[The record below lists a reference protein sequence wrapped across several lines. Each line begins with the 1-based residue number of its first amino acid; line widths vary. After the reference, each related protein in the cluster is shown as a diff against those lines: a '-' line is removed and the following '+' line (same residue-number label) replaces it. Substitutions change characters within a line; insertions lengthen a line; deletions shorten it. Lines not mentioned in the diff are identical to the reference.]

1 MTVREITYAA
11 PVLCKLNNGAASKEA
26 SRFAQTGPI
35 ESTSTSLRLPDTCVN
50 LRLAEGETV
59 LGGVFISY
67 RREDS
72 GGFAGRIYDRL
83 GGALGRENVFFDV
96 DSIAPGIDF
105 VDALSKRVG
114 RCDALIAVIGKHWV
128 STTDAD
134 NRRRLDDPS
143 DFVRVEIEAAIKR
156 GVRVIPVLV
165 DGANL
170 PKSDDLPR
178 SLKTLTR
185 RQAIEISHARFDS
198 DVERLNHALSE
209 LEIELSAGG
218 VTDSATIDASP
229 PTRANPLAAR
239 RSMPLY
245 GLAQP
250 QAGDAKTHGVSFP
263 MVAAIA
269 AASVTVAAGFFFV
282 EMRRSAPHPWKPGF
296 DCRLA
301 SSKVESWICDNEELS
316 QVDAELNIIYDT
328 VRKPIGLEDQKRL
341 EDEERIWVADRNTC
355 SSFDCIKKHYDGRI
369 STLKTIVNDRR

>member
-1 MTVREITYAA
+1 M
-11 PVLCKLNNGAASKEA
+11 
-26 SRFAQTGPI
+26 
-35 ESTSTSLRLPDTCVN
+35 
-50 LRLAEGETV
+50 

-83 GGALGRENVFFDV
+83 RGALGRENVFFDV

-105 VDALSKRVG
+105 VDALSTRVG

-165 DGANL
+165 DGASL

-198 DVERLNHALSE
+198 DVEGLNHALSE
-209 LEIELSAGG
+209 LEIELSHADG

-229 PTRANPLAAR
+229 PTRANPLATR

-250 QAGDAKTHGVSFP
+250 QAGDAKAHGVSLP

-269 AASVTVAAGFFFV
+269 AASVTVVAGFSFV
-282 EMRRSAPHPWKPGF
+282 EMRRSVPHPWKPGF

-301 SSKVESWICDNEELS
+301 SSKVESWICDSEELS
-316 QVDAELNIIYDT
+316 QVDVELNIIYNA
-328 VRKPIGLEDQKRL
+328 VRKPIGSEDQKRL
-341 EDEERIWVADRNTC
+341 ENEESIWVADRNTC
-355 SSFDCIKKHYDGRI
+355 SNFDCIKKHYDDRI
-369 STLKTIVNDRR
+369 STLKTIISDRR

>member
-1 MTVREITYAA
+1 
-11 PVLCKLNNGAASKEA
+11 
-26 SRFAQTGPI
+26 
-35 ESTSTSLRLPDTCVN
+35 
-50 LRLAEGETV
+50 V

-105 VDALSKRVG
+105 VEALSTRVG

-165 DGANL
+165 DGASL
-170 PKSDDLPR
+170 PKSDELPR

-198 DVERLNHALSE
+198 DVERLNRALSE
-209 LEIELSAGG
+209 LETELSAGG
-218 VTDSATIDASP
+218 VTDSATIDASRSTTAKQLP
-229 PTRANPLAAR
+229 AR

-250 QAGDAKTHGVSFP
+250 EAVQARAHGVSFP
-263 MVAAIA
+263 MVAAIG
-269 AASVTVAAGFFFV
+269 AASMTLVAGFVFV
-282 EMRRSAPHPWKPGF
+282 EMRRSVPHPWKPGF

-301 SSKVESWICDNEELS
+301 SSNVESWICDNEELS
-316 QVDAELNIIYDT
+316 QVDAELNIIYNT
-328 VRKPIGLEDQKRL
+328 VRKPIGSEDRKRL
-341 EDEERIWVADRNTC
+341 EDEESIWVADRNTC
-355 SSFDCIKKHYDGRI
+355 SNFDCIKKHYDDRI